1 MATSTIISDFV
12 IDVTEQTFATE
23 VIERSKTTPVVVDFW
38 AAWCGPC
45 RVLGP
50 ILEKVANELN
60 GAFILAKVDVDQN
73 QRLAMQFQV
82 QGIPAVK
89 AFYDGNVV
97 GEFTGALPEPQVRKF
112 IQSLVPSTADLYA
125 KQAYEWEMGNQLPL
139 AVTNYRQALEEQPDH
154 PHALIG
160 LGRTLLK
167 QGQVDEGLTV
177 LQKIPE
183 GTREWSVAE
192 ALIATAQFRQEAA
205 GQSEAELRSKVEVD
219 PNDVA
224 SRYAL
229 ASLLAAEQ
237 QYEAALTEFLEVVR
251 RDRQYKDDGA
261 RKAMLAL
268 FTTIGEEQPLTRTYR
283 QKLANVLF

>member
-1 MATSTIISDFV
+1 MATTAVTSFV
-12 IDVTEQTFATE
+12 IDVSEQTFATE

-38 AAWCGPC
+38 AEWCGPC

-50 ILEKVANELN
+50 ILERLATEFN

-73 QRLAMQFQV
+73 QRLSMQYHV

-112 IQSLVPSTADLYA
+112 VQSLVPSPADLLA
-125 KQAYEWEMGNQLPL
+125 RQAYDWEMSGQLPM
-139 AVTNYRQALEEQPDH
+139 AVANYRQALAEDPDH

-160 LGRTLLK
+160 LGRTLLA
-167 QGQVDEGLTV
+167 QGEVDEAIEILDKVPAGLS
-177 LQKIPE
+177 E
-183 GTREWSVAE
+183 RAVAD
-192 ALIATAQFRQEAA
+192 ALIASARFQQEAE
-205 GQSEAELRSKVEVD
+205 GQTEAELRVKVEAD
-219 PNDVA
+219 ANDVA

-229 ASLLAAEQ
+229 GSLLASQER
-237 QYEAALTEFLEVVR
+237 YLEALDEFLEVVR
-251 RDRQYKDDGA
+251 RDREYKDDGA

-268 FTTIGEEQPLTRTYR
+268 FTTIGESDPLTREYR

>member
-1 MATSTIISDFV
+1 MATSTVTSDYI

-38 AAWCGPC
+38 ADWCGPC
-45 RVLGP
+45 RMLGP
-50 ILEKVANELN
+50 ILERLAAEFN
-60 GAFILAKVDVDQN
+60 GGFILAKVDVDQN

-89 AFYDGNVV
+89 AFYGGKVA

-112 IQSLVPSTADLYA
+112 IQGLVPSTADLYA
-125 KQAYEWEMGNQLPL
+125 KQAYEWEVNGQLPM
-139 AVTNYRQALEEQPDH
+139 AVTNYWQALAEQPDH
-154 PHALIG
+154 YHAMIG

-167 QGQVDEGLTV
+167 QGEIDEALDLLEQVPQG
-177 LQKIPE
+177 
-183 GTREWSVAE
+183 VAE
-192 ALIATAQFRQEAA
+192 RAVADALIATAQFQKEAA
-205 GQSEAELRSKVEVD
+205 GQSEADLHAKIEAD
-219 PNDVA
+219 PNDLA

-229 ASLLAAEQ
+229 ASLYAAEQ
-237 QYEAALTEFLEVVR
+237 RYEAALQAFLEVVR
-251 RDRQYKDDGA
+251 RDRKYRDDGA

-268 FTTIGEEQPLTRTYR
+268 FTTMGDERPLTRDYR

>member
-1 MATSTIISDFV
+1 MTESTLTSNYV
-12 IDVTEQTFATE
+12 IEVTEQTFEAE

-50 ILEKVANELN
+50 ILEKVAAELN
-60 GAFILAKVDVDQN
+60 GAFILAKIDVDQN
-73 QRLAMQFQV
+73 QRLAMQYQV

-125 KQAYEWEMGNQLPL
+125 KQAYEWEMNNQLPM
-139 AVTNYRQALEEQPDH
+139 AVTNYRQALAEQPDH
-154 PHALIG
+154 LHAMIG

-167 QGQVDEGLTV
+167 QGEVDEGV
-177 LQKIPE
+177 KILQQIPE
-183 GTREWSVAE
+183 GTREWSIAE

-205 GQSEAELRSKVEVD
+205 GQSEAELRAKLKAD
-219 PNDVA
+219 PGDLP

-229 ASLLAAEQ
+229 ASLLAAQQ
-237 QYEAALTEFLEVVR
+237 QYEPALAEFLEVVR

-268 FTTIGEEQPLTRTYR
+268 FTTIGEEHPLTRTYR